1 MDTWISFVCYSD
13 IARLW
18 TPIIIGVG
26 LHQVVSLSIYPDAF
40 QHMIDNHPRENPDE
54 QNFSTSLHFA
64 TIAGHLNVVELLVQN
79 GADVNKPD
87 ENRNTPLHL
96 AAHHGQLD
104 IAHLLLKSGSS
115 INLQDRAG
123 STPLHKAAENGHLD
137 IVTLLITVAQIS
149 TFVITTIR
157 PA

>member
-1 MDTWISFVCYSD
+1 M
-13 IARLW
+13 ARLW

-40 QHMIDNHPRENPDE
+40 QHMIDNHPREDPDE

-87 ENRNTPLHL
+87 ENRNTPSHL

-104 IAHLLLKSGSS
+104 IVHFLL
-115 INLQDRAG
+115 NPVQ
-123 STPLHKAAENGHLD
+123 
-137 IVTLLITVAQIS
+137 V
-149 TFVITTIR
+149 
-157 PA
+157 